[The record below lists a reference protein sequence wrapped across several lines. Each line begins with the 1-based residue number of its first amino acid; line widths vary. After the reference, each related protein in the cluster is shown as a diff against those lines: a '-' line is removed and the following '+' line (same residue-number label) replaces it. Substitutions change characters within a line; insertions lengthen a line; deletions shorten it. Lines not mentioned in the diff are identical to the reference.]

1 MTNGTEMVGRQKF
14 LDPLNQKCQ
23 QFIERCRLVPVVFVN
38 LVLVIIESNKK
49 RFVASYAFNA
59 AIRAAF
65 KPFVMRFGEQGIFQA
80 G

>member
-1 MTNGTEMVGRQKF
+1 MVGRQKF

-23 QFIERCRLVPVVFVN
+23 QLIERCRLVPVVFVN

-49 RFVASYAFNA
+49 RFVASNAFNT

-65 KPFVMRFGEQGIFQA
+65 KPFVMRFSEQGIFQA